1 MDDPAQ
7 HATII
12 YPGLAAHVGWKQ
24 RLDPGPLRIGKLKEI
39 AHNHR
44 LLNEAVNHGPIGMGI
59 HLLGPDPSVVELGAF
74 ASLEPAVR

>member
-24 RLDPGPLRIGKLKEI
+24 RLDPGPLRIGKPKEI
-39 AHNHR
+39 THNHR

-59 HLLGPDPSVVELGAF
+59 HLLGPDPSVWRYWAR
-74 ASLEPAVR
+74 ARVR